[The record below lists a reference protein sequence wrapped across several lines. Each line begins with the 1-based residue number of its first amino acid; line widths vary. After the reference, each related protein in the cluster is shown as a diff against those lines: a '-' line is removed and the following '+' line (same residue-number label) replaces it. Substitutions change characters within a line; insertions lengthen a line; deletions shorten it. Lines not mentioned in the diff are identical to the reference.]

1 MVNLFQTNDAGPQQA
16 RYVKRLGR
24 IGYSGAQIAKKCLE
38 LESDETPLNTTE
50 INLDVLHG
58 N

>member
-1 MVNLFQTNDAGPQQA
+1 MVKIFQADEAVPQQA

-24 IGYSGAQIAKKCLE
+24 IGYSGAQITKKCLE